1 MDLADKLG
9 ALSLKNATIQKTG
22 TIHKIKNLNPKGE
35 FRTQPKN
42 FKNPFGV
49 QARKIF

>member
-22 TIHKIKNLNPKGE
+22 ASPKTKNLKPKGE
-35 FRTQPKN
+35 LRIPKN
-42 FKNPFGV
+42 VKYPFGGTDTKV
-49 QARKIF
+49 F